1 VSAPH
6 ELPEHSV
13 PRSLKYEHVNQYKA
27 HYFMFLSEVPVFL

>member
-1 VSAPH
+1 
-6 ELPEHSV
+6 V